1 MLHPGMM
8 STFVLTLKLL
18 FCAFLCYLL
27 VFLLT
32 GYDPASPG
40 FRPPFVLWVLDTINL
55 FIHEAGH
62 LFLRPFGMFVH
73 ILGGSLVQV
82 ALPAALLAVT
92 WRQNIGQI
100 GYAGFWVGQSMINV
114 SVYIQ
119 DAPVRKLRLI
129 ARGVIHDW
137 AWLLNGNPEW
147 AALLGGV
154 VYWTG
159 ILICAASVGAL
170 AVLALRAYR
179 EALVPAGEPAGRL
192 RLRVQAA
199 GPPDRSG
206 AV

>member
-1 MLHPGMM
+1 MM
-8 STFVLTLKLL
+8 NALVLTLKLVA
-18 FCAFLCYLL
+18 CAVLCYLF

-40 FRPPFVLWVLDTINL
+40 FRPPFLLWVMDTINL

-62 LFLRPFGMFVH
+62 LFLRPFGMFLH

-82 ALPAALLAVT
+82 ALPAALLVVT

-129 ARGVIHDW
+129 ARGLIHDW
-137 AWLLNGNPEW
+137 AWLLNGNLEW
-147 AALLGGV
+147 AAPLAGM

-159 ILICAASVGAL
+159 ILLCAASIAAL
-170 AVLALRAYR
+170 AAFAVRAYR
-179 EALVPAGEPAGRL
+179 EPPVPADTPDLLL
-192 RLRVQAA
+192 RLRARA
-199 GPPDRSG
+199 TGSSG
-206 AV
+206 RPGVG